1 MPLIIPSFFGVP
13 LYIFLL
19 RQFFLGLPTELL
31 DSASAPSGNFDLVF
45 QQGGGRMVGRLRSL
59 AKSAK
64 ALRLPTIQA
73 NL

>member
-1 MPLIIPSFFGVP
+1 MGERW
-13 LYIFLL
+13 LYGIA
-19 RQFFLGLPTELL
+19 P
-31 DSASAPSGNFDLVF
+31 ASAPSGNFDLVF